1 MTEPSPSRTTQPGD
15 PVVLVGLPAAL
26 IADLPL
32 ADQQAIL
39 AALGTRVTLVGWDEE
54 DRAEIQFEDSEGGW
68 HFLFIDRCVVAPI
81 DGLRRF
87 VAPSSGIRSHMPS
100 GTWRS

>member
-26 IADLPL
+26 IAELPL

-39 AALGTRVTLVGWDEE
+39 AALGTRVTLGGWDNAG
-54 DRAEIQFEDSEGGW
+54 RAKT
-68 HFLFIDRCVVAPI
+68 H
-81 DGLRRF
+81 
-87 VAPSSGIRSHMPS
+87 SSITCSRMK
-100 GTWRS
+100 